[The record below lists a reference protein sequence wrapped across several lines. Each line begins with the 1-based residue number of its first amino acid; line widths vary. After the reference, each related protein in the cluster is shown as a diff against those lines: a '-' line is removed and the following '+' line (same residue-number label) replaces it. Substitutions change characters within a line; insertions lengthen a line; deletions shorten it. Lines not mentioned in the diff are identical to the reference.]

1 MIKITITK
9 ESQET
14 LQKFYNSLGK
24 DLKDKELAGI
34 KIEDMQVP
42 NYKSKGMEVINS
54 EEGNTIILKNN
65 LLEKVLDL
73 YGEYIPQIF
82 TAVMNIDMMFKKMVK
97 RYDSIMEEYL
107 MPEEEKKEEAYL
119 ASSKKRILN
128 WILFFFV

>member
-82 TAVMNIDMMFKKMVK
+82 TAMMSISMMIEKMVK

-107 MPEEEKKEEAYL
+107 APIEEKKEEA
-119 ASSKKRILN
+119 K
-128 WILFFFV
+128 